1 MSLQQIREG
10 TISLTSCCWWWRQCY
25 QRIGILVFVSVDV
38 EIQEGGGWR
47 FKASTAT
54 AALDKED
61 RKSPTDF
68 VQHQNSNHRIL
79 LLLQEIIIRN
89 WCILLPTATTT
100 AAASLSTSTTSS
112 SAQPRDK
119 DDFDADI
126 DMVDFFATSQST
138 LLQSKKNSVDSY
150 EKLSCKAKSFC
161 QEDG

>member
-1 MSLQQIREG
+1 MTRWRRRWGKQSRAESPTTDLDRIMSLQQIREG

-89 WCILLPTATTT
+89 WCILLY
-100 AAASLSTSTTSS
+100 SDHHHRRSVVVNIYFFVVIRSTEG
-112 SAQPRDK
+112 R
-119 DDFDADI
+119 
-126 DMVDFFATSQST
+126 
-138 LLQSKKNSVDSY
+138 
-150 EKLSCKAKSFC
+150 
-161 QEDG
+161 G